1 MAVSLGCGNCHSV
14 DGSVGLG
21 PTWAGLAGSTVT
33 LDDGSTVTATA
44 GYIEE
49 SIRNPDA
56 KIVAGFT
63 AGLMQN
69 NYGSLSGHEIAA
81 LVAYVASR

>member
-1 MAVSLGCGNCHSV
+1 VPLA
-14 DGSVGLG
+14 DGS
-21 PTWAGLAGSTVT
+21 S
-33 LDDGSTVTATA
+33 VTATA

-69 NYGSLSGHEIAA
+69 NFGSLSNDEIAA

>member
-14 DGSVGLG
+14 DGSEGLG

-69 NYGSLSGHEIAA
+69 NYGSLSGDEIAA